1 MAANSTLIQTAFLRR
16 PAMTDPDL
24 QKKNPANPEQA
35 SEPVVSKP
43 YIMPDD
49 PDPAS
54 VEAMA
59 KEIAE
64 ARDKMLRTLAE
75 MENLRQRTRRE
86 VADAKTYGITG
97 FARDV
102 LDIADNLQRALD
114 AVPTEARAAADPGLK
129 ALIEG
134 VELTERSL
142 LNALEKNGVKKFD
155 PMGQKFD
162 PNFQQAMYEV
172 PDPSVPSGTVVQ
184 VVQAGFMIGERVL
197 RPALVGVSKGGAKA
211 APAAANGNEPN
222 SAI

>member
-1 MAANSTLIQTAFLRR
+1 
-16 PAMTDPDL
+16 MTDPDL
-24 QKKNPANPEQA
+24 QKNDPVEPAQA

-49 PDPAS
+49 PETGS
-54 VEAMA
+54 VEALA
-59 KEIAE
+59 KEAAD

-75 MENLRQRTRRE
+75 MENLRKRTSRE
-86 VADAKTYGITG
+86 VADARTYGITG

-114 AVPTEARAAADPGLK
+114 AVPAEARANADPGLK

-142 LNALEKNGVKKFD
+142 LNTLEKNGVKKFD
-155 PMGQKFD
+155 PSGGKFD
-162 PNFQQAMYEV
+162 PNFQQAMFEV
-172 PDPSVPSGTVVQ
+172 PDPSVPAGTVVQ
-184 VVQAGFMIGERVL
+184 VMQSGYMIGERVL

-211 APAAANGNEPN
+211 PPAAPANGNEPDT
-222 SAI
+222 AA